1 MGRGLPW
8 LWALCVLVGS
18 GILGKAEAPHWSY
31 RAVPGRDGGLPT
43 PGWIDRHL
51 DDEARLRGVSPAG
64 EADPLTLC
72 RRIHLV
78 LTGLPPTV
86 EQVARFLG
94 QPPQDR
100 IERTVDGLLA
110 SPAHAEHWARHWLD
124 VVRYA
129 DSVTLRGLVFRE
141 AWRYRDYV
149 VTAFREDLPF
159 DQFVREQVAGDLMPA
174 DGVAEAARRRVA
186 PTFWA
191 LGDANLEE
199 QDKRQLDLDVL
210 DEQLDVLGKAFLG
223 QTLACARCHDHKFD
237 PVPARD
243 YHALAGILAGTRLLR
258 HANVSEWIE
267 TPLPLEPR
275 DEARVRKAGE
285 RLRAL
290 EEQLRQAR
298 ARKAVPEGLEAEVA
312 AARIAAN
319 RPRVMA
325 PVEVGATN
333 LPFLRRGDWRQA
345 GSPVP
350 RGFLQTAF
358 NASTRPPSGAGSGR
372 LELAAWLTAEDQP
385 LTRRVQVNRVWHW
398 IFGRGL
404 VPSVDNLGTTGD
416 PASHPALL
424 DALAAGFREGGG
436 STRALIRTLVL
447 TRAFARS
454 SDPRD
459 PQVSRSVQADPAN
472 RWLGR
477 FQSRPVE
484 AEALRDAMLLV
495 AGDLQADGRG
505 APPFSGALAADY
517 GQAVDRPV
525 RTLYLPQFRNAR
537 PDFLVAFDGADPSRV
552 TGAREASQVA
562 PQALLLLNHPFV
574 RSCSVRCAGAVAAE
588 PDPVEALWWRILGRP
603 PTASERR
610 AAAAPDAT
618 AGADP
623 AGHLAD
629 LAHGLL
635 ASLDFRRIP

>member
-1 MGRGLPW
+1 
-8 LWALCVLVGS
+8 
-18 GILGKAEAPHWSY
+18 
-31 RAVPGRDGGLPT
+31 LPT

-51 DDEARLRGVSPAG
+51 DDEARLRGVDPAG

-86 EQVARFLG
+86 EQIAWFLG
-94 QPPQDR
+94 QPPRDR
-100 IERTVDGLLA
+100 VERTVDGLLA
-110 SPAHAEHWARHWLD
+110 SAAHAEHWARHWLD

-149 VTAFREDLPF
+149 VGAFRDDLPF
-159 DQFVREQVAGDLMPA
+159 ERFVQEQVAGDLLPA
-174 DGVAEAARRRVA
+174 GGVAEAARLRVA

-210 DEQLDVLGKAFLG
+210 DEQLEVLGKAFLG

-243 YHALAGILAGTRLLR
+243 YHAMAGILAGTRLLR

-267 TPLPLEPR
+267 TPLPLEP
-275 DEARVRKAGE
+275 DEEARVRKAEEG
-285 RLRAL
+285 LRAL

-312 AARIAAN
+312 AARITAN

-345 GSPVP
+345 GPPVP

-358 NASTRPPSGAGSGR
+358 SASTRPPSGPGSGR
-372 LELAAWLTAEDQP
+372 LELAAWLTAADQP

-398 IFGRGL
+398 VFGRGL
-404 VPSVDNLGTTGD
+404 VPSVDNLGTTGE
-416 PASHPALL
+416 PPSHPALL

-459 PQVSRSVQADPAN
+459 PRVAQTLEADPLN

-484 AEALRDAMLLV
+484 AEALRDSMLRV
-495 AGDLQADGRG
+495 AGILLADGPG
-505 APPFSGALAADY
+505 SPPFPRGLSADY
-517 GQAVDRPV
+517 GQALERPV

-537 PDFLVAFDGADPSRV
+537 PDFLVAFDGADPGRV
-552 TGAREASQVA
+552 TGARESSQVA

-574 RSCSVRCAGAVAAE
+574 RSCSVPCAEAVVAE
-588 PDPVEALWWRILGRP
+588 TDPIEALWRRILGRP
-603 PTASERR
+603 PTAAERR
-610 AAAAPDAT
+610 AAT
-618 AGADP
+618 
-623 AGHLAD
+623 GHLAGGPD
-629 LAHGLL
+629 LSAPLAELAHGLL

>member
-1 MGRGLPW
+1 M
-8 LWALCVLVGS
+8 
-18 GILGKAEAPHWSY
+18 
-31 RAVPGRDGGLPT
+31 PT

-51 DDEARLRGVSPAG
+51 DDEARLRGVDPAG

-86 EQVARFLG
+86 EQIAWFLG
-94 QPPQDR
+94 QPPRDR
-100 IERTVDGLLA
+100 VERTVDGLLA
-110 SPAHAEHWARHWLD
+110 SAAHAEHWARHWLD

-149 VTAFREDLPF
+149 VGAFRDDLPF
-159 DQFVREQVAGDLMPA
+159 ERFVQEQVAGDLLPA
-174 DGVAEAARRRVA
+174 GGVAEAARLRVA

-210 DEQLDVLGKAFLG
+210 DEQLEVLGKAFLG

-243 YHALAGILAGTRLLR
+243 YHAMAGILAGTRLLR

-267 TPLPLEPR
+267 TPLPLEP
-275 DEARVRKAGE
+275 DEEARVRKAEEG
-285 RLRAL
+285 LRAL

-312 AARIAAN
+312 AARITAN

-345 GSPVP
+345 GPPIP

-358 NASTRPPSGAGSGR
+358 SASTRPPSGPGSGR
-372 LELAAWLTAEDQP
+372 LELAAWLTAADQP

-398 IFGRGL
+398 VFGQGV
-404 VPSVDNLGTTGD
+404 VPSVDNLGTTGE
-416 PASHPALL
+416 PPSHPALL

-459 PQVSRSVQADPAN
+459 PRVAQTLEADPLN

-484 AEALRDAMLLV
+484 AEALRDSMLRV
-495 AGDLQADGRG
+495 AGILLADGPG
-505 APPFSGALAADY
+505 SPPFPRGLSADY
-517 GQAVDRPV
+517 GQALERPV

-537 PDFLVAFDGADPSRV
+537 PDFLVAFDGADPGRV
-552 TGAREASQVA
+552 TGARESSQVA

-574 RSCSVRCAGAVAAE
+574 RSCSVPCAEAVVAE
-588 PDPVEALWWRILGRP
+588 TDPIEALWRRILGRP
-603 PTASERR
+603 PTAAERR
-610 AAAAPDAT
+610 AAT
-618 AGADP
+618 
-623 AGHLAD
+623 GHLAGGPD
-629 LAHGLL
+629 LSARLAELAHGLL